1 MVPLTFTVI
10 SSVLVCAVP
19 CGALSLL
26 NVKCSALATSETDSH
41 LLLNLFDNTLLYG
54 GIYLTEL
61 ALGYT
66 DRNKG
71 PSGFCAIARL
81 VSTGSYRSIILL
93 PSVSKN
99 ITCSICSCP
108 FNTNAVP
115 LGIVKSAPA
124 FIRMIITDHR
134 LSRTGFRQD

>member
-1 MVPLTFTVI
+1 MVPVPLTFTVI

-19 CGALSLL
+19 CGALSLAV

-71 PSGFCAIARL
+71 PSGFVAIARL
-81 VSTGSYRSIILL
+81 CLHWKL
-93 PSVSKN
+93 PQHH
-99 ITCSICSCP
+99 
-108 FNTNAVP
+108 F
-115 LGIVKSAPA
+115 APKCK
-124 FIRMIITDHR
+124 
-134 LSRTGFRQD
+134 